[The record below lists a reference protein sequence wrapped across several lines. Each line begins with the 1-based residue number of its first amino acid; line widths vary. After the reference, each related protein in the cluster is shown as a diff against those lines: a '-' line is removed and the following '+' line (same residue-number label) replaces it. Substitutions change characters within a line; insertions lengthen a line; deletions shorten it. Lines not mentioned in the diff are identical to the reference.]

1 MPVPR
6 KSASPQRRLLREDAF
21 TAIRTAIVDGTL
33 QPEERLVDA
42 ELSEWLGVSR
52 TPIREALARLDAA
65 GLVRTRPGQYTI
77 VSPLDTRAM
86 ADAQG
91 VAAAMHEL
99 AVREAVP
106 HMTPQHFATMRTAN
120 ESFDAALR
128 DVDVDAAIASDDAFH
143 DVAVELCANQAVR
156 AVLDQYTPL
165 LRRMERARFGSSVG
179 RDSVAQHA
187 RIVDLAEAG
196 DAEGAAREARLNWL
210 TLTWDSTRGD

>member
-6 KSASPQRRLLREDAF
+6 QSASPQRRLLRDDAF
-21 TAIRTAIVDGTL
+21 TAIRAAIVDGTL

-86 ADAQG
+86 TDAQG

-99 AVREAVP
+99 AVRDAVP
-106 HMTPQHFATMRTAN
+106 HMGPEHIAAMRSAN
-120 ESFDAALR
+120 ERFDAALH
-128 DVDVDAAIASDDAFH
+128 DADVDAAIASDDAFH
-143 DVAVELCANQAVR
+143 DVAVQLCANQAVR
-156 AVLDQYTPL
+156 AVLDQYSPL
-165 LRRMERARFGSSVG
+165 LRRMERARFASSIG
-179 RDSVAQHA
+179 RDSVAQHT
-187 RIVDLAEAG
+187 RMVDLAEAG
-196 DAEGAAREARLNWL
+196 NAEGAAREARLNWL
-210 TLTWDSTRGD
+210 ALTWDSTRGD

>member
-6 KSASPQRRLLREDAF
+6 QSASPQRRLLRDDAF
-21 TAIRTAIVDGTL
+21 TAIRAAIVDGTL

-77 VSPLDTRAM
+77 VSPLDTRSM
-86 ADAQG
+86 TDAQG

-99 AVREAVP
+99 AVREAAP
-106 HMTPQHFATMRTAN
+106 LMGPEHFVAMRSAN
-120 ESFDAALR
+120 ERFDAALH
-128 DVDVDAAIASDDAFH
+128 DEDVDAAIASDDAFH
-143 DVAVELCANQAVR
+143 DVAVHLCGNQAVR

-165 LRRMERARFGSSVG
+165 LRRMERARFASSTG
-179 RDSVAQHA
+179 RASVSQHA
-187 RIVDLAEAG
+187 RIVDLLEAG

-210 TLTWDSTRGD
+210 TLTWATTQDD